1 MVGKSTFSQVPI
13 NLQDQE
19 TLRRFLSSIVE
30 QINIAFGN
38 IGDSKFADNNYI
50 VSEVNT
56 INGRLNYIDIKI
68 NTNSNGITSIQA
80 EDLTFSKLDGSRP
93 FTNIVSYN
101 NTKTFTSGSNEL
113 VDVTY
118 SENTYEPKF
127 SKNSAFNKNFG
138 SSSGTVTEGGT
149 TTNNPQQ
156 AAIAQLTQ
164 TISSPPTQAEV
175 QAIQDKVN
183 SILTALGNANII

>member
-38 IGDSKFADNNYI
+38 IGDSKFVDNNYV
-50 VSEVNT
+50 VSEVST

-68 NTNSNGITSIQA
+68 NTNSNSITSIQA

-101 NTKTFTSGSNEL
+101 NAKTFTSGSNEL

-118 SENTYEPKF
+118 AENTYEPKF